1 MEKYSVKQLAK
12 LAGVS
17 IRTLHHY
24 DEIGLLQPSVR
35 SESGYRLYG
44 EKELLRLQQ
53 ILFYRELDFE
63 LKEIVEILDDP
74 DYDLL
79 DALQQQKLML
89 TAEYDRISQL
99 LKTIEKTIKNVK
111 GESMLSHEELYE
123 GFSSETISR
132 YRNEAIQKWGG
143 AVHKSEKHLRALSKE
158 ELQQLKEEA
167 AENWKVLLSICGKEP
182 SDPEVQKE
190 IENHYCIIRMF
201 WGTANSNDPQL
212 EAYAGL
218 GGLYVEDGRYTMIDG
233 KENPKFA
240 SFMRDAM
247 KIFVDN
253 RR

>member
-79 DALQQQKLML
+79 DALQQQKQLL
-89 TAEYDRISQL
+89 TAEHNRISQL
-99 LKTIEKTIKNVK
+99 LITIEKTIRNVK
-111 GESMLSHEELYE
+111 GECMLSHEELYE
-123 GFSSETISR
+123 GFSNEQISR
-132 YRNEAIQKWGG
+132 YRNEATKKWGG
-143 AVHKSEKHLRALSKE
+143 AVHRSEKRLRALSKE
-158 ELQQLKEEA
+158 ELQQLKVEA
-167 AENWKVLLSICGKEP
+167 GANWKLLSSLCEKEP
-182 SDPEVQKE
+182 SDPEVQKD
-190 IENHYCIIRMF
+190 IEHHYHIIRKF

-212 EAYAGL
+212 DAYAGL
-218 GGLYVEDGRYTMIDG
+218 GELYVADGRYTMIDG
-233 KENPKFA
+233 KENPEFA
-240 SFMRDAM
+240 SFMNDAM
-247 KIFVDN
+247 RIFVDK

>member
-74 DYDLL
+74 NYDLL
-79 DALQQQKLML
+79 EALQEQKQML

-99 LKTIEKTIKNVK
+99 LETIEKTINNVK

-123 GFSSETISR
+123 GFSKEQISR
-132 YRNEAIQKWGG
+132 YRNEATQKWGG
-143 AVHKSEKHLRALSKE
+143 AVHRSEKHLRAFSKE
-158 ELQQLKEEA
+158 ALQQLKAEA
-167 AENWKVLLSICGKEP
+167 AANWKLLSSMSENVP

-190 IENHYCIIRMF
+190 IEHHYLIIRKF
-201 WGTANSNDPQL
+201 WGTENCKDSQL
-212 EAYAGL
+212 DAYAGL
-218 GGLYVEDGRYTMIDG
+218 GELYVADGRYTVIDG
-233 KENPKFA
+233 KEKPKFA
-240 SFMRDAM
+240 VFMKDAM
-247 KIFVDN
+247 RIFVDK